1 MYFGIIK
8 LQGMMQKNSI
18 VRNGIRMSK
27 NTSDTI
33 AGIDFEAWTEK
44 ESTIINDVIIPETYD
59 KKVVAF
65 LDLLGITQRIMSDQK
80 GDEIVA
86 VMERIKK
93 IVDGQVGVFE
103 YRDSLD
109 YLYISD
115 SFIFVCDI
123 EQIVGFLKLLGM
135 IQMLVLLECK
145 VMLRGAIE
153 YGDVTIRDSGKQ
165 IIGPA
170 YVRAY
175 LKQEHDAIFPRIIL
189 GNSIKEQIIDKN
201 LSNLLY
207 TYDRE
212 YALDYIDTYMETENI
227 SSSKFI
233 VRLVREEVIK
243 FLIENYKRYD
253 EDEKP
258 SVRAKYG
265 YTINYFKDKGVWPN
279 DREYLCW

>member
-1 MYFGIIK
+1 MNNNK
-8 LQGMMQKNSI
+8 K
-18 VRNGIRMSK
+18 
-27 NTSDTI
+27 DTI

-44 ESTIINDVIIPETYD
+44 EPILTRDVIIPETYD

-86 VMERIKK
+86 VMEKIKK
-93 IVDGQVGVFE
+93 IVDGQVNVFA
-103 YRDSLD
+103 YKDGLD

-123 EQIVGFLKLLGM
+123 EQIEEFLKLLGM
-135 IQMLVLLECK
+135 IQMLVLIECK
-145 VMLRGAIE
+145 IMLRGAIE

-189 GNSIKEQIIDKN
+189 GNSIKEQIAAKQ
-201 LSNLLY
+201 LRNLLY

-212 YALDYIDTYMETENI
+212 YALDYIETYLEIENI
-227 SSSKFI
+227 AISKLI
-233 VRLVREEVIK
+233 IRLVREEVIK
-243 FLIENYKRYD
+243 FLIDNYKKYD
-253 EDEKP
+253 VDEKP
-258 SVRAKYG
+258 SVRSKYG
-265 YTINYFKDKGVWPN
+265 YTINYFKDKGVWPD
-279 DREYLCW
+279 DREYICW